1 VIFRPPLRGRT
12 QLGAARG
19 HAAFFAQAL
28 QFFGAL
34 DVAAVFFL
42 IGTWQLFW
50 SAAGQKLVKHRGS
63 MHTNKTLHGICI
75 VLLACGIIRFISRIV
90 NYLLDNI
97 LIV

>member
-1 VIFRPPLRGRT
+1 MIFRPPLRGRT

-19 HAAFFAQAL
+19 RATFFSRNGI
-28 QFFGAL
+28 FGAL
-34 DVAAVFFL
+34 DVAAVFF